1 MSTIETGGPAF
12 PMQEPQAIHAFAI
25 AAVDGITDPDERYRA
40 YLKAR
45 AEAVGGATL
54 RDHFAT
60 HCGAR
65 GEEFNMA
72 LAEKLAATQG
82 VARPRDDKDVM
93 AWHRFWCAVLAA
105 HRYMMADAM
114 LAARASGTPAF
125 DPVFMQRV
133 DGIGDGELCLTAR
146 SQNCLKGA
154 GIYLVGDLVQR
165 SERDILVLQS
175 MGRKSVHEIKEA
187 LAGLG
192 LTLGMKLD
200 NWPKGRRVDQG

>member
-1 MSTIETGGPAF
+1 MSTINDGGPAF
-12 PMQEPQAIHAFAI
+12 PLYDHHG
-25 AAVDGITDPDERYRA
+25 DGQPF
-40 YLKAR
+40 L
-45 AEAVGGATL
+45 AETGMSL

-60 HCGAR
+60 HCGAL
-65 GEEFNMA
+65 GDEVSMV
-72 LAEKLAATQG
+72 LAAELAATQG
-82 VARPRDDKDVM
+82 VAKPADSKDLM
-93 AWHRFWCAVLAA
+93 GWHRFWCAANAA

-133 DGIGDGELCLTAR
+133 DGIGDGDLCLTVR